1 MINKVSLRNGSVFD
15 VTLHFLN
22 SWLRTAWWIQFLAV
36 RWAHLL
42 LLRPRSGGGGGSGG
56 LPAGKEGERGRIG
69 GCARGGGGCGG
80 CEDDYPEAAGRRWP
94 RHGQFRGLFH

>member
-1 MINKVSLRNGSVFD
+1 MNEVSLRNGSVFD

-42 LLRPRSGGGGGSGG
+42 LLRPRSGGVGG

-69 GCARGGGGCGG
+69 GCARGGGGG